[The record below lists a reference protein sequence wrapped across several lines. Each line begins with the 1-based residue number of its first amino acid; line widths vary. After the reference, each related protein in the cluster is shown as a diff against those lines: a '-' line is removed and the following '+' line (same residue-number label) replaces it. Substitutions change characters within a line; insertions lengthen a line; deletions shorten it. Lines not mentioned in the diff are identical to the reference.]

1 MLKARNLLDVHKRKI
16 EAVLLELANQVRD
29 AMDQAV
35 IGLSSGNKL
44 VCSSIV
50 ERDSEININRRIVEN
65 ECLTAIALQQP
76 VAHDLR
82 EIITASR
89 IAEELER
96 TGDYVSDIASIA
108 MQMDGVA
115 TPDIGIEEVLKMA
128 SLCTHMQDEVLQA
141 YLKRDVEKAKQ
152 TAEVDDEIDTE
163 QKNLIEKLFS
173 VMQSDPDLVPN
184 ASRMLWISHH
194 LERCGDRATNIAE
207 QVVFML
213 DAEVV
218 DLD

>member
-1 MLKARNLLDVHKRKI
+1 MLKARNLLDEKKRKI
-16 EAVLLELANQVRD
+16 EAILINLATQVRD
-29 AMDQAV
+29 AMDQV
-35 IGLSSGNKL
+35 IVALSSGDKS

-50 ERDSEININRRIVEN
+50 ERDSEINKNRRIVEN
-65 ECLTAIALQQP
+65 ECLNAIALQQP

-82 EIITASR
+82 ELITASR

-96 TGDYVSDIASIA
+96 TGDYVSDIASIV
-108 MQMDGVA
+108 MQMDDV
-115 TPDIGIEEVLKMA
+115 TRSDIGIEKVLKMV
-128 SLCTHMQDEVLQA
+128 SLCTHMLDEVLAA
-141 YLKRDVEKAKQ
+141 YLKRDVEKAKE
-152 TAEVDDEIDTE
+152 TAKLDDEIDTE
-163 QKNLIEKLFS
+163 QNNLIEILFS
-173 VMQSDPDLVPN
+173 VMQSNPDLVPD